1 MSDPRARSAEPG
13 PEPGPDPG
21 QDPGQPLDRTL
32 FPDAHAAYDAND
44 MPFLQR
50 ARRLAVRTRPYRGLK
65 ILHNVPLTVETL
77 FKIEVL
83 ALGGAALTISSP
95 SFMRPHADA
104 LAMARRAGLRLALPE
119 GLPGDLAEGPAKD
132 PAKDRVDELTGAL
145 GDDYDLCLDCAGEL
159 AGRVTPRIGTVELT
173 RTGANKYAAMAPRH
187 PILCIDDSRVKDLE
201 TLLGTGDGFLRAF
214 LALSGADIRGRRF
227 LLFGYGK
234 VGRGIVQA
242 LRPHTRDVVVVDIDP
257 RLVEAARGAGMDA
270 IHAGDTRAVE
280 AAARSAFA
288 VVTATGRP
296 SVISGAYDPE
306 AFRGRHLANLGGDD
320 EFGPRFADDEVLFRK
335 QPINFAIARPT
346 AMRYLD
352 PVFHAHNLGVDLLR
366 FARLE
371 PGVHPFPAFL
381 ADDMVAQWERI
392 FGESIDY

>member
-1 MSDPRARSAEPG
+1 MSDPRASSAE
-13 PEPGPDPG
+13 PG
-21 QDPGQPLDRTL
+21 QDPGPLPEQTL
-32 FPDAHAAYDAND
+32 FPDAHAAHDAND

-83 ALGGAALTISSP
+83 ALGGAELTISSP

-104 LAMARRAGLRLALPE
+104 LAMARRAGLRLALA
-119 GLPGDLAEGPAKD
+119 DD
-132 PAKDRVDELTGAL
+132 LTGDL

-242 LRPHTRDVVVVDIDP
+242 LRTHTRDVVVVDIDP
-257 RLVEAARGAGMDA
+257 HLVEAARRAGVEA
-270 IHAGDTRAVE
+270 IDAGDTRAVE

-296 SVISGAYDPE
+296 SVISGAYDPD

-381 ADDMVAQWERI
+381 ADDMVDQWERI
-392 FGESIDY
+392 FGESID

>member
-1 MSDPRARSAEPG
+1 MSDPRPSPAQPG
-13 PEPGPDPG
+13 E
-21 QDPGQPLDRTL
+21 TL
-32 FPDAHAAYDAND
+32 FEDAHAAYDPSD

-50 ARRLAVRTRPYRGLK
+50 ARRLAWRTRPYRGLK

-83 ALGGAALTISSP
+83 VVGGAEVTIASP
-95 SFMRPHADA
+95 GFMRPHADA
-104 LAMARRAGLRLALPE
+104 VDMARRAGLRLALDGELGE
-119 GLPGDLAEGPAKD
+119 G
-132 PAKDRVDELTGAL
+132 
-145 GDDYDLCLDCAGEL
+145 YDLCLDGSGEL
-159 AGRVTPRIGTVELT
+159 ASRVTPRIGTVELT
-173 RTGANKYAAMAPRH
+173 RTGANKYAATAPTY
-187 PILCIDDSRVKDLE
+187 PILSIDDSRVKDLE
-201 TLLGTGDGFLRAF
+201 TLLGTGDGFIRAF
-214 LALSGADIRGRRF
+214 VELSGADIRGRRF

-242 LRPHTRDVVVVDIDP
+242 LRPYTSDVIVVDVD
-257 RLVEAARGAGMDA
+257 RELVEGARLAGVES
-270 IHAGDTRAVE
+270 IHANDKHAVE

-296 SVISGAYDPE
+296 SVVSGVYDPA
-306 AFRGRHLANLGGDD
+306 AFKGRYLANLGGDD
-320 EFGPRFADDEVLFRK
+320 ELGPGFADDEVLHRK
-335 QPINFAIARPT
+335 QPINFGIARPT

-381 ADDMVAQWERI
+381 AEDIVDQWERI
-392 FGESIDY
+392 FGESLD